1 MALKV
6 LLDFVSANL
15 AICCSAYL
23 AIHHL
28 SFQNTTRCRTPGKFY
43 TNYGSVREMLHGL
56 FLFL

>member
-23 AIHHL
+23 AIHQL
-28 SFQNTTRCRTPGKFY
+28 SFQNTTHCRTPGKFY
-43 TNYGSVREMLHGL
+43 TNYGSVCEMLHGL
-56 FLFL
+56 F